1 MKGIAEL
8 KKNKEEIL
16 EQIRTLTCERN
27 ETLKQ
32 LNDIYTKGKSDISA
46 IKLSNN
52 CYELIIKISALR
64 TQVVNLDDTIKR
76 IERGY

>member
-32 LNDIYTKGKSDISA
+32 LNDIYTKDKSDISA

-52 CYELIIKISALR
+52 CYELIIKISTLR
-64 TQVVNLDDTIKR
+64 TQVVNLDDKIKR